1 MNLSSLSSQLN
12 MSIQELRSKAY
23 AKGFVISPRANKI
36 DNYLA
41 KQILEVLSD
50 QPKKETPK
58 NTEPKKVSLPAFIKV
73 RDFAALLE
81 LPVTDVIK
89 TLIKNGVMA
98 TINEEVDF
106 ETATI
111 IAQDLGFEVE
121 QQQNTEETEFGLVFL
136 QEALATEK
144 Q

>member
-12 MSIQELRSKAY
+12 ISVQELRQKAY

-41 KQILEVLSD
+41 KQIIEALSE
-50 QPKKETPK
+50 QSKVETPK
-58 NTEPKKVSLPAFIKV
+58 DTTPKKVALPAFIKV
-73 RDFAALLE
+73 RDFAELLQ

-98 TINEEVDF
+98 TIN
-106 ETATI
+106 
-111 IAQDLGFEVE
+111 
-121 QQQNTEETEFGLVFL
+121 
-136 QEALATEK
+136 
-144 Q
+144 